1 VAGRNG
7 GQLTHPVADSLY
19 SCGVDPRLSSNTP
32 RAVGLVVHA
41 GRDDVV
47 PVSIEGAE
55 QLLRLGANVRAC
67 SSADWPWPGGVQ
79 VCTPDAF
86 VKDLDVIVVYGGD
99 GTFLRAAYLARDHG
113 VPLLGVNLGRLGF
126 LSEVESEAV
135 PQALERLVSGD
146 FEVEERMTLAVEIRD
161 AEDRVVQTSWA
172 LNEASMERT
181 EPQRL
186 IVMEVS
192 VGDTVFA
199 NVPADALICATPTG
213 STAYAFSARGPIL
226 SPLVD
231 AILLVPVAPHSLFD
245 RTLVIDPQ
253 ELLSVRPHPGR
264 NRCTV
269 SLDGRESMEV
279 PVGGRVVVARGDAP
293 VLMARMG
300 PPDFYAR
307 VRHKFNL
314 Q

>member
-1 VAGRNG
+1 VDQ
-7 GQLTHPVADSLY
+7 QLASAD
-19 SCGVDPRLSSNTP
+19 GTP
-32 RAVGLVVHA
+32 RAVGLVVHG
-41 GRDDVV
+41 GREDVMPAAV
-47 PVSIEGAE
+47 AGAE
-55 QLLRLGANVRAC
+55 QLLGHGIDVRAC
-67 SSADWPWPGGVQ
+67 SSDDWDWPAGVQ
-79 VCTPDAF
+79 VCPPEAF
-86 VKDLDVIVVYGGD
+86 AADLDVIVVYGGD

-126 LSEVESEAV
+126 LSEVEVSAV
-135 PQALERLVSGD
+135 PAALQRIVAGD
-146 FEVEERMTLAVEIRD
+146 FTVEQRMTLAVEVRD
-161 AEDRVVQTSWA
+161 AADRVVETSWA
-172 LNEASMERT
+172 LNEASLERT

-192 VGDTVFA
+192 VGETVFA

-269 SLDGRESMEV
+269 SLDGRESVQV
-279 PVGGRVVVARGDAP
+279 PAGGRVVIARGDAP
-293 VLMARMG
+293 VLMARLDE
-300 PPDFYAR
+300 PDFYAR
-307 VRHKFNL
+307 VRQKFNL